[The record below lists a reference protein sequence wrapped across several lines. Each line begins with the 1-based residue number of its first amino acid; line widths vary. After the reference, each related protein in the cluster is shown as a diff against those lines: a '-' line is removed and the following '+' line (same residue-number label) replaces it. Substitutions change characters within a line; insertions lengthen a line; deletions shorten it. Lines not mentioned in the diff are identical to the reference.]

1 MPGVNPPR
9 VLQALSLSARAVG
22 RALWL
27 APVGFLITF
36 LARAATAPAGLFVG
50 AMAVRGAWASG
61 APGADPASVAGGV
74 VTALTAPRTV
84 LTALGLWLAGL
95 LLRGALRVLWLAG
108 AVPTLGEALS
118 GRQAPAFAA
127 GASWGYR
134 RVLGTAL
141 LGALLE
147 AAAAG
152 SALGAAVAAG
162 ALTVRLAGRGGHAGA
177 ALLVALALTAA
188 VAVPLAAGLLADAAL
203 SRAALRA
210 EGPATAFVAAAVRL
224 GHRPAAFAAVAMG
237 VGLGVLVIG
246 GSADLLAGT
255 AVQAVAARVP
265 PALLVVPELAA
276 AVVGAMAAAL
286 MELWRLGAVA
296 ALACHA
302 APGDP

>member
-1 MPGVNPPR
+1 MPAVNPPR
-9 VLQALSLSARAVG
+9 VLQALSLSAQAVG

-27 APVGFLITF
+27 APVGFLFTF
-36 LARAATAPAGLFVG
+36 LARAATVPAGLFVG
-50 AMAVRGAWASG
+50 TMAVRGARAG
-61 APGADPASVAGGV
+61 AAGSADPGALVGGV
-74 VTALTAPRTV
+74 VSALTAPRTV

-108 AVPTLGEALS
+108 ALPTLGEALS
-118 GRQAPAFAA
+118 GRQAPAFAT
-127 GASWGYR
+127 GAAWGYR

-147 AAAAG
+147 AAATG
-152 SALGAAVAAG
+152 SALGVVLGAG
-162 ALTVRLAGRGGHAGA
+162 AVTVRLAGRGGHAAA

-188 VAVPLAAGLLADAAL
+188 VAVSLAAGLLTDAAL
-203 SRAALRA
+203 SRSALRA

-224 GHRPAAFAAVAMG
+224 GHRPAAFAAVALG

-255 AVQAVAARVP
+255 AVRAVAARVP
-265 PALLVVPELAA
+265 PVLLVVPELAA
-276 AVVGAMAAAL
+276 AVAGAMAAAL